1 MQLPSGINLCLRHFE
16 WRPLET
22 SAANGVLLDEN
33 DDDKTNRDRA
43 DLIPG
48 DSIVI
53 LGSSKEMEFLSSIT

>member
-22 SAANGVLLDEN
+22 SAANGVVLLDED

-43 DLIPG
+43 DLIHG
-48 DSIVI
+48 GSIVI
-53 LGSSKEMEFLSSIT
+53 LGSSTEMKFF